1 MVNRKK
7 QWLGYVVAAILVVV
21 LAGAALGEQV
31 LVMSAKDLENYNPF
45 QLLGRNDDVHV
56 ATQIWDT
63 LVFSNKDDFSAQREL
78 AMSWETPDAFT
89 WVIHLRPGVMYQDG
103 NDIFPE
109 GESREVVADDVIASV
124 NYAMK
129 YASNLNLG
137 SIVSLEALDD
147 YTIQVKTDTPQP
159 LLLTSIHRLGDVL
172 IVPPEAVTETDTGI
186 EVLPVGSGPFELQ
199 SFVPG
204 EEAVVTRNEDYW
216 LPVIL
221 DEVRF
226 VVIPDS
232 AASVIALEAGQ
243 IDVLSYGPADEGP
256 RLLDDGYLL
265 SRRGGSYR
273 GVGLNVSKPPFDD
286 IRVREGVSMILDID
300 SAWQAVIPA
309 GFGERAY
316 GQVPPW
322 VPMGYDPEGLK
333 DLDVFDVAGGI
344 AMLNDAGWSDT
355 DGDGW
360 LDKDGEKFAIE
371 LKCFSGAQVRVMTI
385 LATQLQEAGIEATVL
400 QQDVGVWVDDLLGG
414 NTTAFFDFSYAGDTG
429 LYSMFHGA
437 QIGNSNTHYYSNP
450 EVDKLLD
457 DALET
462 IDFAERSALW
472 KAAQRIIVAERA
484 IIPMYF
490 EWTTT
495 YVAPY
500 VKNWVTPWGGG
511 LQLVSIENSV
521 YLDK

>member
-1 MVNRKK
+1 MENRTKRYTG
-7 QWLGYVVAAILVVV
+7 WVMAILTIT
-21 LAGAALGEQV
+21 AFAFTSLGEQV
-31 LVMSAKDLENYNPF
+31 LVLSAKDLENYNPF

-63 LVFSNKDDFSAQREL
+63 LVFSSRDDFSAQREL
-78 AMSWETPDAFT
+78 AMSWDTPDPYT
-89 WVIHLRPGVMYQDG
+89 WIIYLRPGVMYQDG

-109 GESREVVADDVIASV
+109 GQSREVVADDVIASV
-124 NYAMK
+124 NHAMK
-129 YASNLNLG
+129 HASNLNLG
-137 SIVSLEALDD
+137 SIVSLEALDK
-147 YTIQVKTDTPQP
+147 YTIEVKTDSPQP

-172 IVPPEAVTETDTGI
+172 IVPPEAVTETETGI

-199 SFVPG
+199 SFSPG

-226 VVIPDS
+226 VVIPDA

-243 IDVLSYGPADEGP
+243 IDVLVYGPADEGP
-256 RLLDDGYLL
+256 RLIDEGYGL
-265 SRRGGSYR
+265 SKRGGSYR

-286 IRVREGVSMILDID
+286 YQVREGVSMILDID
-300 SAWQAVIPA
+300 SAWKAVIPE

-322 VPMGYDPEGLK
+322 VPMGYDPEGLMH
-333 DLDVFDVAGGI
+333 LDSFSVADGL
-344 AMLNDAGWSDT
+344 AMLTDAGWVDS

-360 LDKDGEKFAIE
+360 LDKNGEKFAIE

-385 LATQLQEAGIEATVL
+385 LATQLQGAGIEATVL

-429 LYSMFHGA
+429 LYSMFHGTA
-437 QIGNSNTHYYSNP
+437 IGNSNTHYYSNP
-450 EVDKLLD
+450 EVDRLLD
-457 DALET
+457 QALET

-472 KAAQRIIVAERA
+472 KTAQQLIVEDRA

-500 VKNWVTPWGGG
+500 VKNWITAWGGG
-511 LQLVSIENSV
+511 LQLVSVENSV
-521 YLDK
+521 YLDE

>member
-1 MVNRKK
+1 MVNRWKR
-7 QWLGYVVAAILVVV
+7 QAIWIAVVLFLLSVALVASGEQILV
-21 LAGAALGEQV
+21 L
-31 LVMSAKDLENYNPF
+31 SAKDLESYNPF

-103 NDIFPE
+103 NEVFPE
-109 GESREVVADDVIASV
+109 GQSREVVADDVIASV

-137 SIVSLEALDD
+137 SIVSLEALDK
-147 YTIQVKTDTPQP
+147 YTIEVKTDTPQP

-186 EVLPVGSGPFELQ
+186 SVLPVGSGPFELQ

-204 EEAVVTRNEDYW
+204 EEAIATRNEDYW
-216 LPVIL
+216 LPVLL

-226 VVIPDS
+226 VVIPDAS
-232 AASVIALEAGQ
+232 ASVIALEAGQ
-243 IDVLSYGPADEGP
+243 IDVLVYGPADEGP
-256 RLLDDGYLL
+256 RLIDEGYQL

-286 IRVREGVSMILDID
+286 IRVREGVSMVLDID

-333 DLDVFDVAGGI
+333 DLDAFDIAGGV
-344 AMLNDAGWSDT
+344 ALLNEAGWTDS

-360 LDKDGEKFAIE
+360 LDKDGETFAIE

-385 LATQLQEAGIEATVL
+385 LATQLQAVGIEATVL

-429 LYSMFHGA
+429 LYSMFHSTA
-437 QIGNSNTHYYSNP
+437 IGNSNTHYYSNS
-450 EVDKLLD
+450 EVDRLLD
-457 DALET
+457 QALET
-462 IDFAERSALW
+462 IDFAERSELW
-472 KAAQRIIVAERA
+472 KAAQRLIIQDRA

-500 VKNWVTPWGGG
+500 VKNWVTAWGGG
-511 LQLVSIENSV
+511 LQLVSVENSV